1 METDKK
7 QNLLFGALVIALILL
22 ASCFTPKDDLIPTGK
37 NYDQYQ
43 CYDSHAVTD
52 ARAII
57 EYQQN
62 YR

>member
-1 METDKK
+1 MKTDKK
-7 QNLLFGALVIALILL
+7 QNLVFGALVIALLLL
-22 ASCFTPKDDLIPTGK
+22 ASCFTPRDDLVPTGK

-43 CYDSHAVTD
+43 RYNSHAVTD

-57 EYQQN
+57 EYQQL